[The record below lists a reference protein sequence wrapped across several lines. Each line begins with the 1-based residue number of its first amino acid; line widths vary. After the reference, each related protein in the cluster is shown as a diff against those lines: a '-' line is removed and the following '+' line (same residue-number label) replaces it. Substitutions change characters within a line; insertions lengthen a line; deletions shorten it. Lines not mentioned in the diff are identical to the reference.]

1 MTDEV
6 DSVVLIASQ
15 PYDSYATLDYA
26 NLYLQANF
34 LASGWFSL
42 TDDQKGSALVT
53 ATRLMDRQCWLGDP
67 TGLSGQ
73 LLKWPRMN
81 TGVDGVED
89 NVIPQDII
97 DGCVELAF
105 AITDGNEAVNN
116 QVPGVQKIRDLA
128 AGSVRISYFRLAE
141 GATAQ
146 VARFPLPVQELVSK
160 YMCGAGAG
168 LDALTSSGTDGQ
180 SVTQDDLGFDE
191 GI

>member
-1 MTDEV
+1 MTDDI
-6 DSVVLIASQ
+6 DSVVVINSQ

-34 LASGWFSL
+34 LASAWFDL
-42 TDDQKGSALVT
+42 TPDQRSSALVT

-81 TGVDGVED
+81 TGIVGVDD

-97 DGCVELAF
+97 DGCVEMAF
-105 AITDGNEAVNN
+105 AITDGNDAVNS
-116 QVPGVQKIRDLA
+116 QVPGVQKIRGLG
-128 AGSVRISYFRLAE
+128 AGSVRIDYFRLAE
-141 GATAQ
+141 GAAAQ
-146 VARFPLPVQELVSK
+146 LNRFPVPVQELVGK

-168 LDALTSSGTDGQ
+168 LDLVNATGTDGQ

>member
-1 MTDEV
+1 MTDDI
-6 DSVVLIASQ
+6 DSVVIINSQ
-15 PYDSYATLDYA
+15 PYDSYSTLAYA
-26 NLYLQANF
+26 DLYLQANF

-81 TGVDGVED
+81 TGIEGVDD

-105 AITDGNEAVNN
+105 ALTDGNEAVNS
-116 QVPGVQKIRDLA
+116 QVPGVQKIQSLG
-128 AGSVRISYFRLAE
+128 AGSVNIQWFRLAE
-141 GATAQ
+141 GEAAQ
-146 VARFPLPVQELVSK
+146 VNRFPLPVQELVGK

-168 LDALTSSGTDGQ
+168 LDALVPSGTDGQ